1 MRDPESGPAAL
12 PRFWKIPVIQEATPL
27 SPFRT
32 ADIRWS
38 QKREESRMEP
48 NRKSNADHLKG
59 LVYAGLIL
67 VGIFS
72 SLRYGVEWAYALGKF
87 AGAA

>member
-1 MRDPESGPAAL
+1 
-12 PRFWKIPVIQEATPL
+12 
-27 SPFRT
+27 
-32 ADIRWS
+32 
-38 QKREESRMEP
+38 MEP